1 MASTSG
7 LTRSSKSKELL
18 LVKTKTTG
26 PPSVESRPSSSND
39 SSNDPSNIPLT
50 LVDSSSTSSDSDSDS
65 DSGMKGAKKSD
76 RKRQKMPATQ
86 KSGRGARGR
95 AGDAAE
101 RSRLSA
107 KECRAR
113 KKLRYQYLEE
123 LIAAS
128 EEAVFKLRDELKQ
141 VRYFNTNS
149 SIIQAPYFE

>member
-1 MASTSG
+1 
-7 LTRSSKSKELL
+7 
-18 LVKTKTTG
+18 
-26 PPSVESRPSSSND
+26 
-39 SSNDPSNIPLT
+39 
-50 LVDSSSTSSDSDSDS
+50 
-65 DSGMKGAKKSD
+65 
-76 RKRQKMPATQ
+76 MPATQ

-141 VRYFNTNS
+141 LETKAREIDVKNGILPPS
-149 SIIQAPYFE
+149 